1 MKYYTLHPVPKP
13 CSHTLTL
20 CSCHCTLHS
29 AVVTSQPTP
38 SICTEIPIYH
48 NEMLF
53 IKSQPS
59 IPPNTILITPHFT
72 SSLDA
77 SGHLKLADFGL
88 SKIVSPIPSSGFDPT
103 GPVDEEDY
111 RNASATVAINLIK
124 SILPLKVSHIHSIEN
139 YSFCRIHCTHLFFYL
154 LNISF
159 FYLFFFYFF
168 LLLMLSLH
176 YCCLSSWSN
185 DVEFYFCL
193 VPHFYHCLYLPHH

>member
-1 MKYYTLHPVPKP
+1 MKYYTLRSVPTP
-13 CSHTLTL
+13 CSHTPTL
-20 CSCHCTLHS
+20 CSCHYTLHS
-29 AVVTSQPTP
+29 PVVTSQPTP
-38 SICTEIPIYH
+38 SICSEIPIYH

-59 IPPNTILITPHFT
+59 ISPNTILITPHFT
-72 SSLDA
+72 SSSDA

-154 LNISF
+154 LNIPFSISSFSTFF
-159 FYLFFFYFF
+159 FYL
-168 LLLMLSLH
+168 
-176 YCCLSSWSN
+176 C
-185 DVEFYFCL
+185 
-193 VPHFYHCLYLPHH
+193 YLCIIVVFQVDPTM